1 MCICSPYSSVPEKPS
16 DLPHFICRAPKPIL
30 KPSTAPIL
38 VKEMSPKEDD
48 DEEEIPEPFEDPCSE
63 TVVEKA
69 ETVEEKVETDEEPAK
84 RVSKFKAM
92 RAGRK

>member
-1 MCICSPYSSVPEKPS
+1 M
-16 DLPHFICRAPKPIL
+16 

-69 ETVEEKVETDEEPAK
+69 ETVVEKVETDEEPAK

>member
-1 MCICSPYSSVPEKPS
+1 M
-16 DLPHFICRAPKPIL
+16 

-69 ETVEEKVETDEEPAK
+69 ETVVEKAETVEEKVETEEEPAK